1 MSIFITPASRKAT
14 AQATNKQFTV
24 TLVLVL
30 VVMCLSSLV
39 LAITSEPFAHAVE
52 LMGVASE
59 N

>member
-52 LMGVASE
+52 LMGLS
-59 N
+59 